1 MTLCITRMND
11 CIHPGKG
18 RSLCTG
24 SILNGR
30 DAPMGH
36 DTYQAVMRQRLRDLS
51 IRIDS
56 IHCRLGMSP
65 HDGLRRELA
74 EQLVWLEHRRDL
86 VLEKLDALRDEPDGT
101 WDDLRAELEDAWDS
115 LMQDFEERVAGLA

>member
-1 MTLCITRMND
+1 M
-11 CIHPGKG
+11 G
-18 RSLCTG
+18 R
-24 SILNGR
+24 
-30 DAPMGH
+30 

-51 IRIDS
+51 IQIDS
-56 IHCRLGMSP
+56 VSSRLGASP

-74 EQLVWLEHRRDL
+74 EQLVWLEHRREL
-86 VLEKLDALRDEPDGT
+86 VLEKLDALREEPDGT

>member
-1 MTLCITRMND
+1 
-11 CIHPGKG
+11 
-18 RSLCTG
+18 
-24 SILNGR
+24 
-30 DAPMGH
+30 MGH

-65 HDGLRRELA
+65 HDALRRELA

-86 VLEKLDALRDEPDGT
+86 VLEKLDALREEPDGT
-101 WDDLRAELEDAWDS
+101 WDDLRAELEDAWDN